1 MFRFSSL
8 PFPQFRLLISRR
20 LTDGQHE
27 VSTSPP
33 REKEAVRLEVDID
46 DRPPPVAAQDA
57 PSNDTFPSARC
68 ANREEWQGTCLL
80 WSGKPHNRYVAFNRV
95 DSREGIGANL
105 ARVAWVLR
113 RAISFDLEPVI
124 IGPLLAGHGTG
135 NFGDWMGLTNNPL
148 RVVQDPTAFKE
159 ATLQSVP
166 FPEGNGDAWFLEQQ
180 NRTSVVY
187 EPDPTKV
194 DRLKDWGI
202 PVSPPSLDAR
212 VCQYARESLRNIY
225 WSVPQNRGRCHGLLP
240 DDHTVPPEAVGS
252 GAPGDQ
258 NEGGR
263 PWVVAVHVRRGD
275 TITFK
280 DGARSLPHTYFQ
292 ATVYS
297 VLRAIAATDPLA
309 RVSVLVFSQGPDTLT
324 GLQLVDEHGE
334 AVTWNIEQESCLD
347 LGLTCSQVSGMSAK
361 SGRPTHAC

>member
-1 MFRFSSL
+1 M
-8 PFPQFRLLISRR
+8 
-20 LTDGQHE
+20 
-27 VSTSPP
+27 STPPP
-33 REKEAVRLEVDID
+33 RQKESIHVQLDPA
-46 DRPPPVAAQDA
+46 DRPPPGVAQDA
-57 PSNDTFPSARC
+57 PSNETFPSTRC
-68 ANREEWQGTCLL
+68 AHREEWQGTCQL
-80 WSGKPHNRYVAFNRV
+80 WSGKPHNRYLAFNRV
-95 DSREGIGANL
+95 ESGEGIGANL

-135 NFGDWMGLTNNPL
+135 EFGDWMGLTNNPFL
-148 RVVQDPTAFKE
+148 MVQDPEAFRT

-166 FPEGNGDAWFLEQQ
+166 FPEGNGDAWFLEQE

-187 EPDPTKV
+187 EPDPWKV

-202 PVSPPSLDAR
+202 PVSPPSSDAG

-240 DDHTVPPEAVGS
+240 DKHDIAPEPVGS
-252 GAPGDQ
+252 GSPGDLHQ
-258 NEGGR
+258 AGR

-280 DGARSLPHTYFQ
+280 GGVRSLPHTYFQ
-292 ATVYS
+292 ATVFS
-297 VLRAIAATDPLA
+297 VLRAIAATKPGA
-309 RVSVLVFSQGPDTLT
+309 RVSVLVFSEGPDTLT

-334 AVTWNIEQESCLD
+334 SVTWNIEQESCLD
-347 LGLTCSQVSGMSAK
+347 LGLTCSQVRTIAAQG
-361 SGRPTHAC
+361 GGPTHVLSSFRP